1 MNTEHNIID
10 NNESKSSQKNNNTT
24 TRYNLRTRKEGTHQ
38 NAYEKEYQNMQ
49 QQKGNTN
56 LKIRDK
62 FRHVVSMLMKKNK
75 ENDEYGQVS
84 LKKGIKRFGD
94 DAINS
99 MMVEYAQIDDKNV
112 VDLLVASKLSRDD
125 KRKALRMIALI

>member
-1 MNTEHNIID
+1 MDVHSTRLDED
-10 NNESKSSQKNNNTT
+10 KSEIFHHIVAK
-24 TRYNLRTRKEGTHQ
+24 L
-38 NAYEKEYQNMQ
+38 
-49 QQKGNTN
+49 
-56 LKIRDK
+56 L
-62 FRHVVSMLMKKNK
+62 FVVSMLMKKKK